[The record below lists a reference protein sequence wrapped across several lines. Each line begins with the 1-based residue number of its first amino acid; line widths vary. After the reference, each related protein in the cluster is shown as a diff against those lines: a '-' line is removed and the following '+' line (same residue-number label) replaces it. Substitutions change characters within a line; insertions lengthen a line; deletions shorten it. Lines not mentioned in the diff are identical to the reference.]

1 MHQSIRDFIADNSGV
16 TIIEYGLIA
25 VLIGVVF
32 IATMGSIGTSLNTI
46 FTSVSSKV

>member
-1 MHQSIRDFIADNSGV
+1 MHQSIRDFVADNSGV

-32 IATMGSIGTSLNTI
+32 IATMGSIGANLSTI
-46 FTSVSSKV
+46 FTSVSTKV